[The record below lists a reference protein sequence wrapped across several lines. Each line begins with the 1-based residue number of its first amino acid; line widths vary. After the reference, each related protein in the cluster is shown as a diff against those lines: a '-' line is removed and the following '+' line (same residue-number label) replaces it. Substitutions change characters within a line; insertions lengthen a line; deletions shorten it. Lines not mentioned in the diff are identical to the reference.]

1 MAFRFLHGGVRH
13 LCEQVPPRLVGPCPG
28 CGSLDSVVARTGET
42 TAAPLV
48 GRKGTVRTSPAAL
61 SCCGLVGH
69 LELSPDTIFGEDEDD
84 AVLRHGRARVY
95 WGDGTVTDGG
105 RP

>member
-1 MAFRFLHGGVRH
+1 
-13 LCEQVPPRLVGPCPG
+13 
-28 CGSLDSVVARTGET
+28 
-42 TAAPLV
+42 
-48 GRKGTVRTSPAAL
+48 
-61 SCCGLVGH
+61 VGH